1 MVEIYNMFDLL
12 ILNLVH
18 VILFIKKMILYL
30 KQQELRMVKSKQ
42 LSSYPRKRLNEIVR
56 VSFNLIG
63 YCESK
68 FRNKN
73 GEFLT

>member
-30 KQQELRMVKSKQ
+30 KQQELRMVKLKQ

-63 YCESK
+63 HCESK

-73 GEFLT
+73 GESLT